1 MAEDIKQI
9 LPNVIEGELLSK
21 HCTYKIGGSAQY
33 FFNAKNEQEL
43 LLAIKAAKELGPK
56 FYIIGQGSNIL
67 FPDQGLSGL
76 VICCTGIQMDFVSE
90 KDGVESFSVWA
101 GTPLAY
107 LVKTFQERSLTGL
120 QWAAGIP
127 GTVGGA
133 VFGNAGSYV
142 TEMQDCIEKV
152 RVIDLNDLQVKEMDK
167 YDCEFSYRE
176 SIFKKNRNLIITGV
190 QLKGQRGDGEA
201 IKKAG
206 EKYLAD
212 RMAKHQYDFP
222 TAGSVFKN
230 PRGQFAG
237 ALIEQC
243 GLKGYCSGGAMI
255 WDKHANFIINKD
267 KATAKDVMDLV
278 KLAQSEVKKK
288 FDIDLEC
295 ENIIF

>member
-1 MAEDIKQI
+1 MANELEKI
-9 LPNVIEGELLSK
+9 LPGVIEGEVLAK
-21 HCTYKIGGSAQY
+21 HCTYKIGGPAQY
-33 FFNAKNEQEL
+33 FFSAKNEQEL
-43 LLAIKAAKELGPK
+43 LLAIKVAKEAGLK

-67 FPDQGLSGL
+67 FPDDGLQGL
-76 VICCTGIQMDFVSE
+76 VICCTGVQVDFVAE
-90 KDGVESFSVWA
+90 KNEVESFFVWA
-101 GTPLAY
+101 GTPLAF
-107 LVKTFQERSLTGL
+107 LVKTFQERSLSGL

-142 TEMQDCIEKV
+142 TEMQDSIEKV
-152 RVIDLNDLQVKEMDK
+152 RFIDLNDLQVKEMDK

-176 SIFKKNRNLIITGV
+176 SIFKKNRDFIIVGV
-190 QLKGQRGDGEA
+190 LLKGRKGDSEA

-267 KATAKDVMDLV
+267 KATAKDIMDLV